1 MKPNDFSASD
11 MSNDIQLDSDSDVSS
26 MLKILMKEE
35 NLPFITE
42 LTFEQ
47 IVEIC
52 KLKHIAIKY
61 GKKNFPNL
69 NKKYPIEETIET
81 FIKHFCLYM
90 TSHKRKRTTEF
101 ISALKS
107 QRDNEEKKPNFI
119 SRMTGL

>member
-1 MKPNDFSASD
+1 
-11 MSNDIQLDSDSDVSS
+11 MSNDIQLDSDTDISS
-26 MLKILMKEE
+26 MLKILMKEK

-61 GKKNFPNL
+61 GKKNFPDL
-69 NKKYPIEETIET
+69 NKKYPIETMIDE
-81 FIKHFCLYM
+81 FIKYFCLYM

-107 QRDNEEKKPNFI
+107 QRDNEEKKPNFL
-119 SRMTGL
+119 SRLTGM